1 MMAQERLDGK
11 YMMAQKEPVSVEIR
25 WAGCPTVY
33 RIVRASTYD
42 GASKAA
48 MRAGAQAAV
57 ETKRGKPDTI
67 LLSYKPSVLT
77 HKCQHIVRAS

>member
-11 YMMAQKEPVSVEIR
+11 RMMAQKETFSVEIR
-25 WAGCPTVY
+25 WAGCPSVY
-33 RIVRASTYD
+33 RIVHANTYD

-67 LLSYKPSVLT
+67 LLSYKPSALT
-77 HKCQHIVRAS
+77 HKCQHLVGAS